1 MLVATRDKVRAL
13 TPEFIRDAVLGEE
26 GGAEVTDSDRERM
39 AKLSDMTR
47 VLEENMSEYLEWPH
61 VDGLFVEAFGTMP
74 GRFTRSWAGGDPESD
89 GDD

>member
-1 MLVATRDKVRAL
+1 
-13 TPEFIRDAVLGEE
+13 
-26 GGAEVTDSDRERM
+26 
-39 AKLSDMTR
+39 